1 MLLTKWN
8 SSVNEFYNILGEKHT
23 KKKLLSNLIHDL
35 LRTYNREQKH
45 IAAHHFQMAL
55 PYYGVQLI

>member
-23 KKKLLSNLIHDL
+23 KEKLLSNLIHDFAS
-35 LRTYNREQKH
+35 YIQ
-45 IAAHHFQMAL
+45 
-55 PYYGVQLI
+55 